1 MVDLSKLKNGVPH
14 QVNTPSGD
22 ILEITPLGAG
32 CEVGRSCIYL
42 QCKGRKIMLDCGMHP
57 GREGIQSLPYFDV
70 VNPGEIELLLVTH
83 FHVDHCAS
91 MPYFTEKTDFKGKI
105 YMTHPTKSIYNYV
118 LLDFVKV
125 SQSPSDEQLFDEK
138 DVENSLN
145 KIQTIDYHQTV
156 ESNGVK
162 FSAFRAGHVLGAAM
176 FLIEIDGIKILY
188 TGDYS
193 REEDRHLK
201 PAEVPDC
208 EVDVLIV
215 ESTYGVQKH
224 ESRERREHLFTKYV
238 TEIVTRGGKCLMP
251 VFALGRAQELLL
263 ILNEYWAANPTLVGH
278 IPIYYQ
284 GNLANRAL
292 SVFNT
297 HRNMM
302 GDKLRK
308 DLEAGKNPFKFQ
320 HYDKL
325 DLIADATT
333 PLVIMASPGM
343 LQNGP
348 SRELFVKWA
357 PDKKNGIVFTGYSV
371 EGTLAKKVIDQ
382 PKTVAVGEQII

>member
-1 MVDLSKLKNGVPH
+1 
-14 QVNTPSGD
+14 
-22 ILEITPLGAG
+22 
-32 CEVGRSCIYL
+32 
-42 QCKGRKIMLDCGMHP
+42 MLDCGMHP

-70 VNPGEIELLLVTH
+70 ISPKDIELLLVTH
-83 FHVDHCAS
+83 FHVDHCAGL
-91 MPYFTEKTDFKGKI
+91 PYFTEKTDFNGKI

-125 SQSPSDEQLFDEK
+125 SQTPTEEQLFDEK
-138 DVENSLN
+138 DVENSLA

-156 ESNGVK
+156 EFNGVK

-224 ESRERREHLFTKYV
+224 ETRERREQLFTKYV
-238 TEIVTRGGKCLMP
+238 SEVVMRGGKCLMP

-263 ILNEYWAANPTLVGH
+263 ILNEYWTENPQTVGH
-278 IPIYYQ
+278 VPIYYQ

-302 GDKLRK
+302 GDKLRQE
-308 DLEAGKNPFKFQ
+308 LEAGKNPFKFQ

-325 DLIADATT
+325 DQIADATT

-357 PDKKNGIVFTGYSV
+357 PEKKNGIVFTGYSV
-371 EGTLAKKVIDQ
+371 EGTLAKKVID
-382 PKTVAVGEQII
+382 